1 MKGPSQLTRLAFIG
15 VRGHQG
21 VVLRTLPRTPAVRV
35 VGLCD
40 GGAEPIDSLINWCE
54 SNGHQPQVYPDH
66 RRMLDDARPHAVV
79 ICGPFEQ
86 HASMAVDAIQRGI
99 HVLVEKP
106 AAITLEDLESLQAAC
121 VAHPDV
127 HLASMQTSRHEAGYY
142 TARQLVLAGAIG
154 DVRLMNARKS
164 YKLGQRGA
172 YYAQRETY
180 GGTIPWVGSHAID
193 WMLWIG
199 GHAVR
204 SVYATHSAACNE
216 ENGTMERSA
225 LCHFTLCGERFASVS
240 IDVFRPG
247 TAPTHGDDWIRVVG
261 TAGVLEARAESVT
274 LINAEGDGTAPV
286 PLQTPPSLFE
296 DFVDHV
302 EGRRKGLNG
311 AHDTFATT
319 AACLLARQSADE
331 GRAIDAAE
339 WTSLHIKAATP
350 AAAEDVSAETAN
362 T

>member
-1 MKGPSQLTRLAFIG
+1 MSGSFQLTRLAFIG

-40 GGAEPIDSLINWCE
+40 GGAEPIDTLVEWCA
-54 SNGHQPQVYPDH
+54 SNGHQPQVYQDH

-86 HASMAVDAIQRGI
+86 HASMAIDAIGRGI
-99 HVLVEKP
+99 HVLTEKP
-106 AAITLEDLESLQAAC
+106 AALTFDDLERLRAAC
-121 VAHPDV
+121 DEHPEV
-127 HLASMQTSRHEAGYY
+127 HLAGMQTGRHEAGFY
-142 TARQLVLAGAIG
+142 TARQLVAADAIG
-154 DVRLMNARKS
+154 DVRLINARKS

-172 YYAQRETY
+172 YYTQRETY

-193 WMLWIG
+193 WVLWIG
-199 GHAVR
+199 GHRIR
-204 SVYATHSAACNE
+204 SAYATHSAGCNGGL
-216 ENGTMERSA
+216 GTMERSA
-225 LCHFTLCGERFASVS
+225 LCHFTLGGERFASVS
-240 IDVFRPG
+240 IDIFRPAN
-247 TAPTHGDDWIRVVG
+247 APTHGDDWIRVVG
-261 TAGVLEARAESVT
+261 TAGVLEARPQSVT
-274 LINAEGDGTAPV
+274 LINADSDGSTPV
-286 PLQTPPSLFE
+286 ALQTPPSMFE

-331 GRAIDAAE
+331 GRAIDADAL
-339 WTSLHIKAATP
+339 TPVRIKAQAK
-350 AAAEDVSAETAN
+350 A
-362 T
+362 